1 MSTTDRQKR
10 VPVSIREK
18 HLYREKVSR
27 ACEATHVTKLLT
39 GHFDLLELV
48 EFCGVTMGRRTAIFK
63 SSFLKIFQRGG
74 RLRRPV
80 VHLVRN
86 VQKGPMLT
94 IRIDY
99 ILNIRL

>member
-18 HLYREKVSR
+18 HLYREKVRR

-48 EFCGVTMGRRTAIFK
+48 EF
-63 SSFLKIFQRGG
+63 
-74 RLRRPV
+74 
-80 VHLVRN
+80 
-86 VQKGPMLT
+86 
-94 IRIDY
+94 
-99 ILNIRL
+99 